1 MKLAKRVFPTPKQQE
16 VYRFLVDFIK
26 QNNYS
31 PTQKEIARGINIS
44 EKSISCITRYLDELE
59 KLNWVTRV
67 PGTER
72 SVVPTSMVSEV
83 EIPGRDI
90 HVANRNA

>member
-1 MKLAKRVFPTPKQQE
+1 MKLAKRVLPTPKQQE
-16 VYRFLVDFIK
+16 VYRFVVDFIK

-72 SVVPTSMVSEV
+72 SVVPTAMVSEV

-90 HVANRNA
+90 HVANRHA